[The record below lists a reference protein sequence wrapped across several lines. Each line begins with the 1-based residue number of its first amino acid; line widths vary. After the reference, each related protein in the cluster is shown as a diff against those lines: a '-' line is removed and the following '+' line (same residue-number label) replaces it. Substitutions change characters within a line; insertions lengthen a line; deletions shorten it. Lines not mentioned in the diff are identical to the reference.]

1 VRLRCVLCRWEG
13 ELSELPRRCPACG
26 VEAEALKRVAVP
38 VARPPVGSGRLA
50 WLPGGI
56 EPIVGP
62 SRVPIR
68 RPPLGV
74 LARSLEEWW
83 VAEQAAASTS
93 KRESP
98 PVRVPGQRP

>member
-26 VEAEALKRVAVP
+26 VEAEALKRAAD
-38 VARPPVGSGRLA
+38 VARVLEGPVC
-50 WLPGGI
+50 
-56 EPIVGP
+56 GP
-62 SRVPIR
+62 SSVPIR

-74 LARSLEEWW
+74 LARELEEQLALARSAHS
-83 VAEQAAASTS
+83 VERKSR
-93 KRESP
+93 KSP